1 MVVKNQL
8 GGDFADLN
16 ETDQAILTEYNTLL
30 AEEYQVLAGIQEQL
44 LLEAPD
50 VDALKEYAS
59 AYVDVMDRRLAANK
73 EYVSKEL
80 EMEAAEGTASY
91 IAIQASRRVGY
102 DYGVMYFSNQ
112 KNVSFDEI
120 MPQYQAGNLDKSYL
134 ADRIPYET
142 GALLCL
148 LMDEL
153 QIPNWQEAFNA
164 QTTDNPV
171 STYSITKNWEAEQ

>member
-30 AEEYQVLAGIQEQL
+30 AEEYQVLAKIQEQL
-44 LLEAPD
+44 LSEAPD
-50 VDALKEYAS
+50 ADALKEYAS
-59 AYVDVMDRRLAANK
+59 AYVDVMDQR
-73 EYVSKEL
+73 
-80 EMEAAEGTASY
+80 
-91 IAIQASRRVGY
+91 
-102 DYGVMYFSNQ
+102 
-112 KNVSFDEI
+112 
-120 MPQYQAGNLDKSYL
+120 L

-171 STYSITKNWEAEQ
+171 STYSIIKNWEAEQ